1 MVKSLMN
8 KPKDHFDDG
17 GDEATP
23 DEFRSVGHLG
33 LMAIGLFVAILL
45 LIVILAI

>member
-1 MVKSLMN
+1 MN

-33 LMAIGLFVAILL
+33 IMAIGFLILL
-45 LIVILAI
+45 LVIVILTI